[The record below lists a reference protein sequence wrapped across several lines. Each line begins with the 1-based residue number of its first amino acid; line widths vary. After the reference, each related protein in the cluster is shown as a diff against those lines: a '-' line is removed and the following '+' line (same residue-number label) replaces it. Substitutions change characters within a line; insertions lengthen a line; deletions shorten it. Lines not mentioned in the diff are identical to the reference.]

1 VAIELTSRR
10 VFDLSSAS
18 VMVFER
24 SPELAKVAA
33 HLVRG
38 FGAHKVREICKFDD
52 ALGYA
57 REAPL
62 DLIIADPQAAKGRA
76 MEFLRWLRR
85 TETAANRFVPII
97 LIAEQTADSLI
108 KVLRDAGANFIIA
121 KPYTADTLLN
131 RINWV
136 GKDKRP
142 FVVAE
147 GYVGPCRR
155 ISPGGLPLNRRGRRA
170 ADALILPAEERARE
184 AG

>member
-1 VAIELTSRR
+1 MAIEHTSRR

-18 VMVFER
+18 VLVFER

-38 FGAHKVREICKFDD
+38 FGAYKVREVCKFDD
-52 ALGYA
+52 ALAYA
-57 REAPL
+57 RSEPL

-85 TETAANRFVPII
+85 TETTANRFAPII
-97 LIAEQTADSLI
+97 LTAEQTPDSLI

-121 KPYTADTLLN
+121 KPYAPGALLN
-131 RINWV
+131 RINWI

-155 ISPGGLPLNRRGRRA
+155 TSPGGLPIGRRGRRA
-170 ADALILPAEERARE
+170 ADALLVNEPQLARE

>member
-1 VAIELTSRR
+1 MATELNERR
-10 VFDLSSAS
+10 VFDLASAS
-18 VMVFER
+18 VLVFER
-24 SPELAKVAA
+24 SPEQAKVAA

-38 FGAHKVREICKFDD
+38 FGAFKVRETCKFDD
-52 ALGYA
+52 AQAYA
-57 REAPL
+57 RSEPL
-62 DLIIADPQAAKGRA
+62 DLIIADPEAAKGRA

-85 TETAANRFVPII
+85 AETTPNRCVPII
-97 LIAEQTADSLI
+97 LTADQTANSLI

-121 KPYTADTLLN
+121 KPYRADTLLN

-155 ISPGGLPLNRRGRRA
+155 ISPGGVPLGRGRRA
-170 ADALILPAEERARE
+170 ADALVLAAEERKRE
-184 AG
+184 AV